1 MQLME
6 KSQRRTQ
13 VGLPPQS
20 QMGAPCQATNLPGR
34 ASGVLIFLS
43 HSFFLTAFFMFF
55 YLVSKGIG
63 LSQTKSVSFSHSSYQ
78 NAHFLLFKLL
88 LFFFLNLSLLNLGH
102 NTFFFFVKNRRL
114 ASTMNTQNAI
124 AAHIVDTMNISK
136 KYLFTYLSNSHQT
149 VTTLKVRI
157 YFIHFWIP
165 SINTVPG
172 TQKF

>member
-20 QMGAPCQATNLPGR
+20 QMGVPRQATNSPGR
-34 ASGVLIFLS
+34 ASGVLTFLS
-43 HSFFLTAFFMFF
+43 HSFFLTALFMFF
-55 YLVSKGIG
+55 CLISKGLG

-88 LFFFLNLSLLNLGH
+88 LFLNLSLLNLGC
-102 NTFFFFVKNRRL
+102 NTFFLVKNRCP

-124 AAHIVDTMNISK
+124 AARIVDNMNSSK
-136 KYLFTYLSNSHQT
+136 KYLSTYLSNSHQT

>member
-1 MQLME
+1 
-6 KSQRRTQ
+6 
-13 VGLPPQS
+13 
-20 QMGAPCQATNLPGR
+20 MGAPCQPTNSPGR
-34 ASGVLIFLS
+34 PSGVLTFLS
-43 HSFFLTAFFMFF
+43 HSFFLTALFMFF
-55 YLVSKGIG
+55 CLIFKGLG

-88 LFFFLNLSLLNLGH
+88 LFLNVSLLNMGH
-102 NTFFFFVKNRRL
+102 NTFFFFLVKNRCP
-114 ASTMNTQNAI
+114 APTMNTQNAI
-124 AAHIVDTMNISK
+124 AAHIVDNMNTSK
-136 KYLFTYLSNSHQT
+136 KYLSTYLPNSHQT